1 MRHAYKSITCLTCVD
16 KETLETCSVG
26 VDIPFGIRVPF
37 ERISSIHAS
46 AMSAYVSLTS
56 HAARLSPQ
64 TDVFSNKESLRATDL
79 AFHRTERR
87 VYAVRL
93 LNFN

>member
-1 MRHAYKSITCLTCVD
+1 MHINRLLVLRVSIKRRSKHAPLALIFHSL
-16 KETLETCSVG
+16 
-26 VDIPFGIRVPF
+26 RVPF

-79 AFHRTERR
+79 AFHRTDRR
-87 VYAVRL
+87 AYAVRL